1 MNAFFEWQDAPLAD
15 FAVIGDPVSHSL
27 SPKMHAAAYA
37 ALGLPYRY
45 VAVRVAPGSVAEA
58 LNHLGSLGYIG
69 VNVTVPHKEEA
80 LQWCAAPDPFA
91 LKVRAAN
98 TLRLTD
104 RSGINTDAPGF
115 LDTLSQLGLTKG
127 TVLLLGA
134 GGTARA
140 LALALSDAGWRIRL
154 FNRTAAKATVIAEE
168 LNLNAEV
175 ISEPDPVGA
184 DLILNTTSASLQQAS
199 LGIRWERASSHAVAY
214 DVMYSHQPT
223 LFMAEAASFGLRTCD
238 GAALLAAQG
247 ARAFSWWLGLPP
259 PYEPMR
265 EALRP

>member
-1 MNAFFEWQDAPLAD
+1 MNAFYEWQEAPPAD

-27 SPKMHAAAYA
+27 SPKMHSAAYA

-45 VAVRVAPGSVAEA
+45 VAIRIAPGSVGPA
-58 LNHLGSLGYIG
+58 LDHLSSLGYAG

-80 LQWCAAPDPFA
+80 LQWCTSPSEFA
-91 LKVRAAN
+91 LKVRAVN
-98 TLRLTD
+98 TLRLAN

-115 LDTLSQLGLTKG
+115 LDTLSSLGLAKG

-140 LALALSDAGWRIRL
+140 LALALSEAGWRIRL
-154 FNRTAAKATVIAEE
+154 YNRTKDKATLISEE
-168 LNLNAEV
+168 LQLDAEV
-175 ISEPDPVGA
+175 IADPDPTGA

-199 LGIRWERASSHAVAY
+199 LGIPWERASQNAVAY

-223 LFMAEAASFGLRTCD
+223 LFMAEAAAHGLRTCD

-247 ARAFSWWLGLPP
+247 ARAFSWWLNLPP

-265 EALRP
+265 EALR